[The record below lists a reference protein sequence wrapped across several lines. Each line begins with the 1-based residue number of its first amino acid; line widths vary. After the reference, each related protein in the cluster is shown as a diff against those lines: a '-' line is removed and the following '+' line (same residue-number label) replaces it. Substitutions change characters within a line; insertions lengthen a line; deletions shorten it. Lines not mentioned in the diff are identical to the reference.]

1 MACTRCGTKVANTGK
16 PTQQPSQPIAQT
28 PNDANRQERSG
39 WKPR

>member
-1 MACTRCGTKVANTGK
+1 MACSRCGTKVVNTGK
-16 PTQQPSQPIAQT
+16 PQQPSQPIAQT